1 MLNLARRNFLV
12 YCKDKGAVF
21 FSLFGVFVIIG
32 LYMLFLG
39 DVILSDEMKNIE
51 GIELMVDSWVLAG
64 IVAVTSITTSMGA
77 FGIMVTDK
85 VYKQEKDIFSSPIAR
100 WKITG
105 GYILGA
111 AYTGVIMSLLAFLL
125 AEIYLCI
132 QGAELIS
139 VISIVKIIG
148 IIFLSVAAACSMVLF
163 IMNFVKT
170 TAAYSG
176 AGTILGTLIGFL
188 TGMYMPIGSLSE
200 VMQWVVKCFPL
211 THASALLRS
220 YMMKDILSGLEAP
233 PEAVQGI
240 KEELGV
246 VIYFGGYLCREWM
259 HIAILAGTTVLFF
272 LLSMFFLRR
281 QKK

>member
-1 MLNLARRNFLV
+1 MFNLARRNFLV

-21 FSLFGVFVIIG
+21 FSLLGVFIIIG

-39 DVILSDEMKNIE
+39 DVIISDELKSIE
-51 GIELMVDSWVLAG
+51 GIDLMMDSWVLAG

-85 VYKQEKDIFSSPIAR
+85 VYRQEKDIFSSPVAR

-111 AYTGVIMSLLAFLL
+111 AYTGLIMSLLAFVL

-132 QGAELIS
+132 RGAELIP
-139 VISIVKIIG
+139 VVGILKIAG

-176 AGTILGTLIGFL
+176 ASTILGTLVGFL

-200 VMQWVVKCFPL
+200 AMQWTVKCFPL

-220 YMMKDILSGLEAP
+220 YMMQDILSGMEAP
-233 PEAVQGI
+233 AQVIQGI
-240 KEELGV
+240 KEEMGV
-246 VIYFGGYLCREWM
+246 VISFGDYRCSEWL
-259 HIAILAGTTVLFF
+259 HAVILAGTAVLFF
-272 LLSMFFLRR
+272 LLSMLFMRR